1 MDHTPETVR
10 VTAARFAAR
19 IALAAAE
26 IALAVLLGAGGVK
39 FFYQGF

>member
-1 MDHTPETVR
+1 MDDTPDTGKI
-10 VTAARFAAR
+10 TPTRFAAR

-26 IALAVLLGAGGVK
+26 IVLAVLLGAGGVK